1 MENFRRDIAKLYL
14 VMVVSGLT
22 LILTFYLFG
31 FRPLVD
37 RLHEE
42 HEEEIVHY
50 LDGGLWLLQ
59 GMLDKHYDLA
69 RQSASRTAIRNRQ
82 IAYLDGKVSKE
93 ELVAFSAPKLS
104 DALGA
109 NREAVGISRFDPGG
123 NLLFSVG
130 VALPEHIVNECN
142 LRELDEIRMLGRRQ
156 VGNEEYLVYCS
167 NIADKGERKVGADIL
182 VMDDVGIEKIVE
194 STLDEQGC
202 YAIVKDGEIIYWPHG
217 GHNVIT
223 VDVLETYLDS
233 GEVDEAHIVKSRYVE
248 GHNWQLYAVVNR
260 DRFFADIDRQ
270 LLILIGILLVV
281 LLVVILLSVIALRPI
296 IRTLLREKE
305 LFELS
310 HQDGLTGLFNHA
322 YMQTLLDNELER
334 ARRFERPLSVLLFDL
349 DHFKQVNDNY
359 GHQAGDKVLR
369 HVGEVILSEIRQ
381 IDLAARYG
389 GEEFMVILPE
399 TDAEGAQV
407 LAERLRCA
415 ISQKTVSTSAGEVH
429 VTISVGVATCNSCY
443 EKHDVIE
450 VADNALYTS
459 KANGRNQV
467 TRFTLEAV

>member
-1 MENFRRDIAKLYL
+1 
-14 VMVVSGLT
+14 
-22 LILTFYLFG
+22 
-31 FRPLVD
+31 
-37 RLHEE
+37 
-42 HEEEIVHY
+42 
-50 LDGGLWLLQ
+50 
-59 GMLDKHYDLA
+59 MLDKHYDLA
-69 RQSASRTAIRNRQ
+69 KQSASRTAIRNRQ

-93 ELVAFSAPKLS
+93 ELVAFSAPKLA
-104 DALGA
+104 DALEA

-130 VALPEHIVNECN
+130 VPLPEPIVNECN

-156 VGNEEYLVYCS
+156 VGAEEYLVYCS

-182 VMDDVGIEKIVE
+182 VIDDVAIENIVE

-233 GEVDEAHIVKSRYVE
+233 GEVDEAHIVNSRYVE
-248 GHNWQLYAVVNR
+248 GHKWQLYAVVNR
-260 DRFFADIDRQ
+260 DRFFADVDRQ
-270 LLILIGILLVV
+270 LLILLGILLMV

-305 LFELS
+305 LFELA
-310 HQDGLTGLFNHA
+310 HRDGLTGLFNHA
-322 YMQTLLDNELER
+322 YMQTLFDNELER
-334 ARRFERPLSVLLFDL
+334 ARRFKRSLSVLLFDL
-349 DHFKQVNDNY
+349 DHFKDVNDNY

-369 HVGEVILSEIRQ
+369 HVGKVVLREIRQ

-399 TDAEGAQV
+399 TDAKGARV
-407 LAERLRCA
+407 LAERLCCA
-415 ISQKTVSTSAGEVH
+415 ISQETVSTTAGEVR
-429 VTISVGVATCNSCY
+429 VTISVGVATCNSCH
-443 EKHDVIE
+443 EKHDVLE
-450 VADNALYTS
+450 AADNALYSS
-459 KANGRNQV
+459 KEKGRNQV
-467 TRFTLEAV
+467 TTFILQEGSIGGY